1 VTPAAAVVA
10 FMFASIYLGGLWLC
24 RHVSRGLDG
33 HGATGPARSAGP
45 MGRRRG
51 AEPGAGR
58 TVVVVVIRMG
68 GGVRT
73 KPGA

>member
-10 FMFASIYLGGLWLC
+10 CMFASIYLGGLWLC

-33 HGATGPARSAGP
+33 HGPGPARSAGP
-45 MGRRRG
+45 MGRVRVD
-51 AEPGAGR
+51 APGAGR

-68 GGVRT
+68 G
-73 KPGA
+73 

>member
-1 VTPAAAVVA
+1 VTAAAVVA
-10 FMFASIYLGGLWLC
+10 FMFASIYLGGLWFC

-33 HGATGPARSAGP
+33 HATGPARSAGP

-51 AEPGAGR
+51 AAPGAGR

-68 GGVRT
+68 G
-73 KPGA
+73 